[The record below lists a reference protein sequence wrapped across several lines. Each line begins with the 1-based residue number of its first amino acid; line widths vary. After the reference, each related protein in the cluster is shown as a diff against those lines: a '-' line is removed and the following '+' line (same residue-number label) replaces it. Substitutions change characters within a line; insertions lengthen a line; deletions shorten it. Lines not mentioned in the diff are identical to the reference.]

1 MSNGTK
7 RISGVIHDSLY
18 KMIVD
23 IAEKENRSFNAILSV
38 LLTKAVKEKNR
49 KRGSTKKDN
58 TEH

>member
-1 MSNGTK
+1 MDNNNK

-18 KMIVD
+18 KMIVE

-49 KRGSTKKDN
+49 KRGNTKKDN
-58 TEH
+58 P

>member
-1 MSNGTK
+1 MDNNNK

-18 KMIVD
+18 KMIVE

-49 KRGSTKKDN
+49 KRVNSKKDN
-58 TEH
+58 T

>member
-1 MSNGTK
+1 MDNNNK

-18 KMIVD
+18 KMIVE

-49 KRGSTKKDN
+49 KRGNTKKDN
-58 TEH
+58 S